1 MELKAKIRQ
10 FIIEELKKSGG
21 NIEVPYLE
29 DATPLIADGI
39 IDSLMILSL
48 LAFLEEEFGI
58 ILSKGEFNPEN
69 FATIQKIH
77 DLVVS
82 RVPKG

>member
-1 MELKAKIRQ
+1 MDLKAKIRQ
-10 FIIEELKKSGG
+10 FIIEELKKSGA
-21 NIEVPYLE
+21 NSDVPYLE
-29 DATPLIADGI
+29 DDTPLIGDGI

-58 ILSKGEFNPEN
+58 ILPKGEFNPEY

-82 RVPKG
+82 RVAKG

>member
-1 MELKAKIRQ
+1 MELKARIKQ

-21 NIEVPYLE
+21 NNDIPYLE
-29 DATPLIADGI
+29 DDTPLIADGI

-77 DLVVS
+77 DLVDS
-82 RVPKG
+82 RVAKS

>member
-10 FIIEELKKSGG
+10 FIIEELKKSDG
-21 NIEVPYLE
+21 NNDIPYLE
-29 DATPLIADGI
+29 DDTPLIADGI
-39 IDSLMILSL
+39 IDSLMILSM

-58 ILSKGEFNPEN
+58 ILSKGEFNPGN

-77 DLVVS
+77 DLVAQRVS
-82 RVPKG
+82 NS

>member
-10 FIIEELKKSGG
+10 FIIEELKQSGG
-21 NIEVPYLE
+21 NSNVPYLE
-29 DATPLIADGI
+29 DDTPLIADGI

-58 ILSKGEFNPEN
+58 IFSKGEFNPEN

-77 DLVVS
+77 DLVAP
-82 RVPKG
+82 RVAKS